1 MAPVSTTSFG
11 FTFGVAAPETV
22 VPVETAEP
30 APKRR
35 KLEDHGNTRVHER
48 THETRDSEPAPKT
61 DRRPKARRRL
71 ESLEEDVQMEAE
83 TSAKDDSFLAVKRKT
98 KARAVPKPRK
108 QQVLSVASPPKA
120 AEDEAPSRRPRRQ
133 AASKA
138 IDKVSRG
145 FVEEAGNVDKL
156 RRGQD
161 TMPAKR
167 KVVRKAAETVEI
179 ERQKAVVPSQPS
191 RNAEDGS
198 TKDVA
203 PVLEL
208 TKPIPDSI
216 EHDVKKPRRGRPKR
230 KIVPDSPTTVE
241 ALDQGNETSTVRLP
255 LAETTTNP
263 ILPSTSPE
271 KLPKPLDVGQP
282 ETIQQRS
289 PLRIR
294 SPSKARTHSKDVA
307 QAKRKRSKFVVNK
320 DPPADK
326 AEPNVVG
333 VGAGMES
340 EDVPGISGSRS
351 KSTGKRKAAPG
362 KVEARA
368 TCDVDGPRAKDQPKV
383 KPSKKGAQPERQT
396 SGTDVTAAE
405 SHVQHAES
413 KHRDSKRERQLVE
426 ATKGDV
432 KRTVATPGEQLTN
445 EEEGVDW
452 LLENNY
458 TSKHILTGKQTCK
471 NVKRRPPRSVA
482 ELPDVD
488 LDDLLSNIAAYVPQS
503 SRPTTDKVR
512 RRR

>member
-1 MAPVSTTSFG
+1 M
-11 FTFGVAAPETV
+11 
-22 VPVETAEP
+22 ETAEP

-35 KLEDHGNTRVHER
+35 KLEDHGNTRVHEK
-48 THETRDSEPAPKT
+48 THEIRDSEPAPKT

-108 QQVLSVASPPKA
+108 QQVLSVALPPKA

-161 TMPAKR
+161 TVPAKR
-167 KVVRKAAETVEI
+167 RGVRKAAEAAAI
-179 ERQKAVVPSQPS
+179 EQQEAAAKSQPP

-203 PVLEL
+203 PVLDL

-216 EHDVKKPRRGRPKR
+216 EHDVKKPKRGRPKR
-230 KIVPDSPTTVE
+230 KIVPDGPTTAE

-263 ILPSTSPE
+263 ILRSTSPE
-271 KLPKPLDVGQP
+271 KPSKPLDVGLP

-294 SPSKARTHSKDVA
+294 SPSKAPTHSKDVA
-307 QAKRKRSKFVVNK
+307 QAKRKPSKFVVSK
-320 DPPADK
+320 DSPADK

-340 EDVPGISGSRS
+340 EDVPGILGSRS

-368 TCDVDGPRAKDQPKV
+368 TCDVEGPRAKDQPKV
-383 KPSKKGAQPERQT
+383 KPSKQGAQTEQQI
-396 SGTDVTAAE
+396 SVTDVTAAE

-413 KHRDSKRERQLVE
+413 KHQHSKRERQRVE

-432 KRTVATPGEQLTN
+432 KSTAATPVEQLSN
-445 EEEGVDW
+445 GEEEVDW
-452 LLENNY
+452 LLESNH
-458 TSKHILTGKQTCK
+458 TSKHTLTGKQTRN

-488 LDDLLSNIAAYVPQS
+488 LDDLLSNIAAYVPQN
-503 SRPTTDKVR
+503 SRPTADKAR